1 MILKNS
7 DFDTRYMELALSE
20 AKKAYNIG
28 EIPVG
33 CVIVDNT
40 CGEVIA
46 QSHNVMQ
53 LNKNPNFHAEML
65 AIDIACKKKD
75 NKVLSNCDLYVTLE
89 PCTMCA
95 SAISNVR
102 INRLYYAA
110 SDIKQGAVENGVR
123 FYTSNS
129 CMHRPEIYSGINA
142 YESMELI
149 KSFFSKLRKNKLHS
163 PRC

>member
-1 MILKNS
+1 MTLKIS
-7 DFDTRYMELALSE
+7 DFDTRYMKLALSE
-20 AKKAYNIG
+20 AKKAYDIG

-33 CVIVDNT
+33 CVIVDSMR
-40 CGEVIA
+40 GEIIA
-46 QSHNVMQ
+46 QSHNLMQ

-65 AIDIACKKKD
+65 AIDIACKKKA
-75 NKVLSNCDLYVTLE
+75 NKNLSNCDIYVTLE

-95 SAISNVR
+95 SAISNAR

-110 SDIKQGAVENGVR
+110 SDLKQGAVENGVR

-142 YESMELI
+142 HESMELI
-149 KSFFSKLRKNKLHS
+149 ESFFSKLKKNKLHS
-163 PRC
+163 RYC